1 MNKTVILKKY
11 KRWLVPFLLFA
22 CAVFYIFCKIS
33 EAPPTGKMSS
43 ETQPDIGT
51 HKIESGEVISQS
63 FEWTEDTLAGISLML
78 TTAEGGIRDPVQVS
92 LSRGDRLLKTWYT
105 DKYSVG
111 NTWTKFLLDE
121 PQREAQGIYTI
132 TVRADKQMELS
143 LGLTSEAAGAVS
155 GWMLNGTENEQQY
168 LCWRGIER
176 DLPKA
181 AVLLSGAAVLLLLFA
196 GVLLLMKKKAGQ
208 EWLFLFIYAVI
219 GIYCLAAVPESR
231 TPDEFS
237 HFARSYEIAHG
248 RLISEMNEEPGGMMM
263 KAGGTLPGNMR
274 AQEKLFRGR
283 TTVYDILDS
292 VDERLDKENP
302 QFYGYANTALYA
314 PTSYLFQAFG
324 IRIASWLTDR
334 VIVLLYAGRFMNW
347 AAIGFLLFWSIRKI
361 PVGKTALAFTAL
373 LPMNIQQFNSL
384 SADGFA
390 FAMTAVFLSC
400 VLSFLAQEGVLRK
413 RQTAL
418 LYVITVLICLCKVVY
433 APVCLLLF
441 LIPWRR
447 FGSKRRYAV
456 HVVGLGAVSIAAALG
471 WFMTASSF
479 LVEIQP
485 GVNSAAQISFIL
497 THPLQYARTLFNT
510 WSDSFFSYFLEAAGQ
525 KLGALD
531 IPLGELLPL
540 SALAVLVLTGGYA
553 DDGEAPDTL
562 IRYLMLAVAALVILL
577 TFTSLYIQW
586 TPYRCD
592 TVRGVQG
599 RYFLPVIPLLILG
612 MGKLRKC
619 ISTQTGYL
627 GMAAVNVCAFSAM
640 LVYMV

>member
-1 MNKTVILKKY
+1 MNKDIIFRKVKSWKFLIFLIL
-11 KRWLVPFLLFA
+11 
-22 CAVFYIFCKIS
+22 CSGFYIFCQIS
-33 EAPPTGKMSS
+33 KAPPMGKMSAAAQADLGMH
-43 ETQPDIGT
+43 EIAP
-51 HKIESGEVISQS
+51 GEELSQS
-63 FEWTEDTLAGISLML
+63 FVWEQEKLAGISLML
-78 TTAEGGIRDPVQVS
+78 ERREGDMQGMAEIS
-92 LSRGDRLLKTWYT
+92 LYRGDAILDTWEV
-105 DKYSVG
+105 DKFSIG
-111 NTWTKFLLDE
+111 NTWTKLLLEE
-121 PQREAQGIYTI
+121 PLQDAQGTYTI
-132 TVRADKQMELS
+132 IVSAEEETGLTI
-143 LGLTSEAAGAVS
+143 GLTSNQAGSASVWMNS
-155 GWMLNGTENEQQY
+155 GTGHEGQY
-168 LCWRGIER
+168 LCWRGVER
-176 DLPKA
+176 NMPNAVVMISAA
-181 AVLLSGAAVLLLLFA
+181 AVLIFILAGVVLLA
-196 GVLLLMKKKAGQ
+196 KRKAKQ

-248 RLISEMNEEPGGMMM
+248 RLISEMNEETDSIMM

-400 VLSFLAQEGVLRK
+400 VLSFRAQEGVLRK

-531 IPLGELLPL
+531 IPLGEFLPL